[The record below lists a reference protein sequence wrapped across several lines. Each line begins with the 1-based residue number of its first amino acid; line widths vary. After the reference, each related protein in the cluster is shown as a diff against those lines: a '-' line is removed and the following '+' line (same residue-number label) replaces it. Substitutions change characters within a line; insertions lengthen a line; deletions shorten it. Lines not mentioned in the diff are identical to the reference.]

1 MSGAKGM
8 FGVLGLLMIFIGSIW
23 ILQGMNVSW
32 APQSFMTSDI
42 QWTYR
47 GVGLAFI
54 GLVLLLWAARRGGW
68 RDVLG
73 AVGALAAFI
82 GAVLAAQA
90 TNVLPG
96 MPVSG
101 NMDWALRGGIAF
113 VVGVVLIFVGARPGK
128 SAG

>member
-47 GVGLAFI
+47 GVGLVFI

-101 NMDWALRGGIAF
+101 NMDWAMRGGIAF
-113 VVGVVLIFVGARPGK
+113 VVGVILIFVSARPGK

>member
-8 FGVLGLLMIFIGSIW
+8 FGVLGLLMMFIGSIW
-23 ILQGMNVSW
+23 ILQGLNVSW

-42 QWTYR
+42 NWTYR
-47 GVGLAFI
+47 GAGLALI
-54 GLVLLLWAARRGGW
+54 GLAALALSARSGGW

-73 AVGALAAFI
+73 AVGALAVFI

-90 TNVLPG
+90 FNVLPG

-101 NMDWALRGGIAF
+101 NMDWALRGGGVL
-113 VVGVVLIFVGARPGK
+113 VVGVVLIFIGGRGK
-128 SAG
+128 ASAG

>member
-1 MSGAKGM
+1 MRGAKGM
-8 FGVLGLLMIFIGSIW
+8 FGVLGLLMMFLGSIW
-23 ILQGMNVSW
+23 ILQGTNVSW

-47 GVGLAFI
+47 GVGFAFV
-54 GLVLLLWAARRGGW
+54 GLVLLLWAARSGGW

-73 AVGALAAFI
+73 AVGALAVFI
-82 GAVLAAQA
+82 GAILAAQA

-101 NMDWALRGGIAF
+101 NMDWAMRGGIACA
-113 VVGVVLIFVGARPGK
+113 VGVILIFVGARSK
-128 SAG
+128 ASAG

>member
-1 MSGAKGM
+1 
-8 FGVLGLLMIFIGSIW
+8 
-23 ILQGMNVSW
+23 
-32 APQSFMTSDI
+32 
-42 QWTYR
+42 
-47 GVGLAFI
+47 
-54 GLVLLLWAARRGGW
+54 
-68 RDVLG
+68 VLG

-113 VVGVVLIFVGARPGK
+113 VVGVILIFVSARPGK
-128 SAG
+128 SAA